1 MLIRFRIIHSIVL
14 FWHKWKWWTAWD
26 RRMHCLKSVWITEN
40 YRIVWHHSIA
50 NHTANWTSYWCKL
63 PCCNM
68 TVGKQIAICPAM
80 TSHIG
85 NNASHTGNNSHK
97 GNNTIQACLYE
108 RNPVLCIICT
118 ELLEAFIVGTI
129 DIGWTLPYDTE
140 YTKSCC
146 LLHTKYSPWSG
157 VQVLLWLLSPSLPL
171 AQSLKL

>member
-1 MLIRFRIIHSIVL
+1 
-14 FWHKWKWWTAWD
+14 
-26 RRMHCLKSVWITEN
+26 
-40 YRIVWHHSIA
+40 
-50 NHTANWTSYWCKL
+50 
-63 PCCNM
+63 M

-85 NNASHTGNNSHK
+85 NNASHMGNNSHK

-140 YTKSCC
+140 YKYE
-146 LLHTKYSPWSG
+146 LLPPTYE
-157 VQVLLWLLSPSLPL
+157 VLSLEWSPSLVVAVESL
-171 AQSLKL
+171 APTCPVTQTINRRSPTVGFLLKLENVKYSIKPTALTKFRIFLIYPNV